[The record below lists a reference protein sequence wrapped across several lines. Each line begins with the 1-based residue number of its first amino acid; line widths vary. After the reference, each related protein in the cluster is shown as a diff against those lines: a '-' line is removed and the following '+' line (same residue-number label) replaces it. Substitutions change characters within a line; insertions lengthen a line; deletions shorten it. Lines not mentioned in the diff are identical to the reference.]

1 MSRVRRT
8 AALPFKLPPTGGTGV
23 FFLSSNGGIALL
35 WMILML
41 GAFYALLIRPQRRNM
56 AAHQALM
63 ASLQEGDEVMTM
75 GGIYGRIQKVDDQ
88 IIVLEVAPGTSFRV
102 ARSAISR
109 KVEN

>member
-1 MSRVRRT
+1 MEG
-8 AALPFKLPPTGGTGV
+8 ALGLVWIIVMF
-23 FFLSSNGGIALL
+23 
-35 WMILML
+35 

-56 AAHQALM
+56 AAHQTLM

-75 GGIYGRIQKVDDQ
+75 GGIYGRIQKLDDQ
-88 IIVLEVAPGTSFRV
+88 VIELEVSPGTSFRL

>member
-1 MSRVRRT
+1 M
-8 AALPFKLPPTGGTGV
+8 L
-23 FFLSSNGGIALL
+23 ALL

-41 GAFYALLIRPQRRNM
+41 GAFYALLVRPQRRNM

-63 ASLQEGDEVMTM
+63 TSLNEGDEVMTM
-75 GGIYGRIQKVDDQ
+75 GGIYGRVEKLDDQ
-88 IIVLEVAPGTSFRV
+88 VIQLEISPGTSVRV

>member
-1 MSRVRRT
+1 V
-8 AALPFKLPPTGGTGV
+8 L
-23 FFLSSNGGIALL
+23 ALL

-41 GAFYALLIRPQRRNM
+41 GAFYALLVRPQRRSA

-63 ASLQEGDEVMTM
+63 ADLHEGDEVMTM
-75 GGIYGRIQKVDDQ
+75 GGIFGRIARLDDE
-88 IIVLEVAPGTSFRV
+88 IIDLEVSPGTSFRV

>member
-1 MSRVRRT
+1 ML
-8 AALPFKLPPTGGTGV
+8 ALV
-23 FFLSSNGGIALL
+23 

-41 GAFYALLIRPQRRNM
+41 GAFYALLVRPQRRNM

-63 ASLQEGDEVMTM
+63 TSLNEGDEVMTM
-75 GGIYGRIQKVDDQ
+75 GGIYGRIEKLDDQ
-88 IIVLEVAPGTSFRV
+88 VIQLEISPGTSVRV